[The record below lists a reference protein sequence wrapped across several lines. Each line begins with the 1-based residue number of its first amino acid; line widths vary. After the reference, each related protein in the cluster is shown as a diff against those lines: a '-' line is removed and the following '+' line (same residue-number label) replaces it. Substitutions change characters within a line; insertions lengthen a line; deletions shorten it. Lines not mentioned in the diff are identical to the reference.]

1 VRAAL
6 SYYGAFIDEVG
17 IRIQANREDAE
28 AAEAAWRRGQAA
40 LT

>member
-6 SYYGAFIDEVG
+6 SYYGAFIDEVD